1 VPDPAAPGRF
11 IARIPL
17 ADFDFNAARVDPRRI
32 RQLTFEAAPGTSGSL
47 TLTSIRWNH
56 VD

>member
-32 RQLTFEAAPGTSGSL
+32 RQLTFEAAPGTTGSL